1 MWFSF
6 CSSWSSHETPG
17 GNNLNCSRTHLLF
30 ILSLQCRRENIR
42 QTKASKWTAD
52 TFFQGIFSFS
62 PQMNF
67 IFWPTWFHR
76 LYRIP
81 MWPCGPVHGRF
92 LTQLKCVCSAWPSAD
107 AKKSLLGVSAVG
119 RKKKNSYKRNCERS
133 SDREWESGSDCL
145 QYETCSYVRT
155 VFLQD
160 AWETED
166 QSKMNLHG
174 GKIRSLDSINK
185 HQTHWLVLKNVVYFR
200 FQTLSRLWRGG
211 AEATGKHNCYS
222 SFVLTMSCVSPGNS
236 CSLKKALGICTAV
249 YSSLG
254 LWCAQ
259 RSVVHPINSFV
270 LKVWLQL
277 YKLTCTFSQNTL
289 LEGCNIHLMFVKCS
303 MMFIHSFLIKC
314 MI

>member
-42 QTKASKWTAD
+42 QTKASKWPAD
-52 TFFQGIFSFS
+52 TLFQGIFSFS

-92 LTQLKCVCSAWPSAD
+92 LTQLKCVCSAWPLTD
-107 AKKSLLGVSAVG
+107 AKKSLLGVSALG
-119 RKKKNSYKRNCERS
+119 RKKKKKKTVIRETVKEALTGNERVGVIVFS
-133 SDREWESGSDCL
+133 MRHVHMCALCLCRMHGRQKISQRWIYTGENKKLGFHKQASDLLAGLERC
-145 QYETCSYVRT
+145 
-155 VFLQD
+155 
-160 AWETED
+160 
-166 QSKMNLHG
+166 
-174 GKIRSLDSINK
+174 
-185 HQTHWLVLKNVVYFR
+185 
-200 FQTLSRLWRGG
+200 
-211 AEATGKHNCYS
+211 
-222 SFVLTMSCVSPGNS
+222 VLTMRCYVSRGNS
-236 CSLKKALGICTAV
+236 RSLKKALGIWAAV
-249 YSSLG
+249 DSSLG
-254 LWCAQ
+254 LWCAH

-270 LKVWLQL
+270 LQVWLRS

-289 LEGCNIHLMFVKCS
+289 LEGCNIHLILIKYSTMS
-303 MMFIHSFLIKC
+303 IHSILTKC